1 MTDQLVLVGSD
12 VEPQGYLYA
21 LERSSGTVR
30 WKHPFPG
37 GVGAAILRR
46 GETAF
51 AVSASGEVVAV
62 DIESGKIAWTTPP
75 SDMASDRLLDDPV
88 LDGDR
93 LFVGWRAGYVEALDT
108 ATGRRIWST
117 RIDGRLNT
125 SLAVAGSSLVVGVL
139 EGSLHRLSL
148 KDGSILSRRELK
160 GRPYGDLVAAG
171 GCLLVLSMAIENPS
185 SQEGP
190 STLSCFDPSLS
201 QTRWS
206 FRAKGE
212 LSTFRPLIHQ
222 DRAVVGEDGTLV
234 ALELANGAE
243 AWSCSLKGVPRG
255 LGASGEIVYVGT
267 LSGKVLALDPARCA
281 GPR

>member
-12 VEPQGYLYA
+12 VEPQSYLYA
-21 LERSSGTVR
+21 LERSSGAVR

-37 GVGAAILRR
+37 GIGGAILRR

-75 SDMASDRLLDDPV
+75 SDRASDRALDPV
-88 LDGDR
+88 LGGDR
-93 LFVGWRAGYVEALDT
+93 LFVGWRTGYIEAFDT
-108 ATGRRIWST
+108 ATGRRVWST

-148 KDGSILSRRELK
+148 KDGSALSRLELK
-160 GRPYGDLVAAG
+160 GMPYGDLVEAG
-171 GCLLVLSMAIENPS
+171 GCLLVLSMAIEDLS

-190 STLSCFDPSLS
+190 STLTCFDPTLS

-206 FRAKGE
+206 FRARGE

-222 DRAVVGEDGTLV
+222 DRAVVGKDGALI
-234 ALELANGAE
+234 ALELASGAE

-255 LGASGEIVYVGT
+255 LGASGEIVYIGT